1 MSSYAAPPP
10 AEAPVFQ
17 LSERKL
23 RWAQIIFW
31 VASYIFSTLFEAAYV
46 PFNRALIGSTAS
58 TIFYLS
64 VFYIHSIFIFPL
76 LIPQRRYLLYFT
88 IALLFVFITSL
99 IYIKFSMWNYPQA
112 EEEWYDIRWGGL
124 LYNCFL
130 ALTTMAISAP
140 VKFTYDYFNIVTRQQ
155 QIMTN
160 QLQTELKYLKMQVN
174 PHFLFNTLNN
184 LLYLTQEKSEK
195 APEVVERLA
204 DMMRY
209 LLEKSNE
216 EQVLLISEIEFLKA
230 YIELEKIRIP
240 HILIKV
246 ETQGN
251 LSDKMIPPL
260 TFLPLVENAFKHG
273 VDKRKRDNYVYVNI
287 IAEDQEVI
295 CNIENRTRPGR
306 DVTKSGIGLDNL
318 LKRMQ
323 LIYGDRFE
331 FDKTMNEQY
340 YSVRLKIPYV

>member
-1 MSSYAAPPP
+1 MSSFAAPSSF
-10 AEAPVFQ
+10 EAPVFQ

-23 RWAQIIFW
+23 LWAQVIFW
-31 VASYIFSTLFEAAYV
+31 IASYVFSTLFEAAFV
-46 PFNRALIGSTAS
+46 PFYKALIGSTAS
-58 TIFYLS
+58 TIFYLI

-76 LIPQRRYLLYFT
+76 LIPQRSYVLYF
-88 IALLFVFITSL
+88 IIVIFFVFITSL
-99 IYIKFSMWNYPQA
+99 IYIKFSMWNYPQSGEA
-112 EEEWYDIRWGGL
+112 WYDIRWGGL

-140 VKFTYDYFNIVTRQQ
+140 VKFTYDYFKMVTRQQ
-155 QIMTN
+155 QIVTD
-160 QLQTELKYLKMQVN
+160 QLQTELKYLKMQIN

-216 EQVLLISEIEFLKA
+216 EQVLLTSEIEFLKA
-230 YIELEKIRIP
+230 YIELEKIRVP
-240 HILIKV
+240 HIIIKMN
-246 ETQGN
+246 TQGN
-251 LSDKMIPPL
+251 LSDKLIPPL

-287 IAEDQEVI
+287 ISKKQNVI
-295 CNIENRTRPGR
+295 CNIENRMRPER

-340 YSVRLKIPYV
+340 YSIRLKIPYL